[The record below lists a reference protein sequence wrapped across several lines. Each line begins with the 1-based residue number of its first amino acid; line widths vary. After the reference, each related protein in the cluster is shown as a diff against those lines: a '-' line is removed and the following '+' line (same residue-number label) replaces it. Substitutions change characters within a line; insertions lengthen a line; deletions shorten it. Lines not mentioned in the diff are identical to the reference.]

1 MNFFKNKI
9 FKFFLKLAVSLVF
22 VAWLI
27 LKVNWREVL
36 GYALKISWWQIV
48 LYVAVLLLG
57 MMISAY
63 KWRVLAQFKDFD
75 FPLVRYFQFYL
86 TGTFLN
92 NFFPSFIGGDTYRAY
107 QLGKSER
114 KYVSATATVVMD
126 RVTGLLGAMILSV
139 VFAIVNWRAVWQHQ
153 ILLLIVAVAVAV
165 LIGTL
170 GVGVIVRF
178 SFWKKLAEHTPK
190 KVLEVIKDFV
200 EYQGSAALKKSIFF
214 SVIYGLVGLGLVN
227 WVLFSALGIQ
237 IGIINYLTVIFLVS
251 IVSSIPVS
259 VNNIGIKEWAYVT
272 FFGFFGVSASAVVT
286 IAIISRV
293 LQMLVSFVALPMYL
307 KNKNDAR

>member
-9 FKFFLKLAVSLVF
+9 FKFFLKLAVSLFF
-22 VAWLI
+22 VAWLV

-36 GYALKISWWQIV
+36 DYASQISLVQII
-48 LYVAVLLLG
+48 LYVAVLLFG

-75 FPLVRYFQFYL
+75 FPLKKYFQLYL

-107 QLGKSER
+107 QLGKPER
-114 KYVSATATVVMD
+114 KYISATATVVMD

-139 VFAIVNWRAVWQHQ
+139 VFAVINWEVVWQHQ
-153 ILLLIVAVAVAV
+153 ILLLIVAIVVAI
-165 LIGTL
+165 LL
-170 GVGVIVRF
+170 GVLSLKFIVRF
-178 SFWKKLAEHTPK
+178 TFWKKLAEHTPK
-190 KVLEVIKDFV
+190 KVLEVIKDFAQ
-200 EYQGSAALKKSIFF
+200 YQESSTLKTALLVSI
-214 SVIYGLVGLGLVN
+214 VYGLVGLALVN
-227 WVLFSALGIQ
+227 WVLFSALGIK
-237 IGIINYLTVIFLVS
+237 IGILNYLTVIFLIS
-251 IVSSIPVS
+251 IVSSLPVS
-259 VNNIGIKEWAYVT
+259 INNIGIKEWAYVT

-307 KNKNDAR
+307 DSKRQD